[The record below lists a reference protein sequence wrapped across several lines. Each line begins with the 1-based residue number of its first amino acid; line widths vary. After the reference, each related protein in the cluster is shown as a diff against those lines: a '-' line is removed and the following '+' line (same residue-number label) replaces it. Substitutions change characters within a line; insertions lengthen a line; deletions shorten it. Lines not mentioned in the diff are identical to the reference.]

1 MQIETDGLVI
11 MERQVGESDRLI
23 TVLTREEGVLRAF
36 ARKAKLLR
44 SSKLSATQLLC
55 YSRFLIYKGRD
66 KYIIDDAQPVEVF
79 FDLRRDIG
87 SLSLAQYFCELAGA
101 LAPQEAEAG
110 DFCVCF
116 CGRFTIYRRG
126 PGRICSSKRRW
137 RCGCCPWRAICR
149 TWSAV
154 PAVPVTRRRPCCFCR
169 AAASSI
175 ANRVIPRGRS
185 RRCRFPP
192 AR

>member
-87 SLSLAQYFCELAGA
+87 SLSLAPVSYTHL
-101 LAPQEAEAG
+101 
-110 DFCVCF
+110 DV
-116 CGRFTIYRRG
+116 Y
-126 PGRICSSKRRW
+126 KRQ
-137 RCGCCPWRAICR
+137 
-149 TWSAV
+149 
-154 PAVPVTRRRPCCFCR
+154 
-169 AAASSI
+169 
-175 ANRVIPRGRS
+175 IPYCLTNGVQFKREERNL
-185 RRCRFPP
+185 FDT
-192 AR
+192 

>member
-79 FDLRRDIG
+79 
-87 SLSLAQYFCELAGA
+87 
-101 LAPQEAEAG
+101 
-110 DFCVCF
+110 
-116 CGRFTIYRRG
+116 
-126 PGRICSSKRRW
+126 
-137 RCGCCPWRAICR
+137 
-149 TWSAV
+149 
-154 PAVPVTRRRPCCFCR
+154 
-169 AAASSI
+169 
-175 ANRVIPRGRS
+175 
-185 RRCRFPP
+185 
-192 AR
+192 